1 MDVSRLTVFCGS
13 SPGADPAHM
22 ATAVA
27 LGRGLAARG
36 IALVY
41 GGAHVGCMG
50 AVADAALSAGGEVH
64 GVMTEGLVAAEIA
77 HPGLTRLDVVPTMHE
92 RKARMADLGDAF
104 VMLPGGYGTLD
115 EFCEVLTWTQ
125 LGIHAKPCA
134 VLDPTGFFA
143 PLLELFDRA
152 VEQRFVR
159 AEHRGLV
166 HVASSV
172 DELLDNLPAWQ
183 PTHGD
188 KWLDRLDR

>member
-1 MDVSRLTVFCGS
+1 MDLTRLTVFCGS

-22 ATAVA
+22 ATAA
-27 LGRGLAARG
+27 TLGRGLAERG

-50 AVADAALSAGGEVH
+50 ALADAALAAGGEVL
-64 GVMTEGLVAAEIA
+64 GVMTEALVSAEIA
-77 HPGLTRLDVVPTMHE
+77 HKGLSALEVVPTMHE
-92 RKARMADLGDAF
+92 RKARMADLGDGF

-115 EFCEVLTWTQ
+115 EFFEAVTWAQ

-134 VLDPTGFFA
+134 VLDPGGFFA
-143 PLLELFDRA
+143 PLLDLLDRA

-159 AEHRGLV
+159 PEHRGLV
-166 HVASSV
+166 HAAASV
-172 DELLDNLPAWQ
+172 DELLDGLPTWR